1 MAHIK
6 KTKETQT
13 ERTPTGVITTRK
25 DFVDGKVQWTQIG
38 YTSILRDANG
48 KEYVD
53 GAYGQALL

>member
-25 DFVDGKVQWTQIG
+25 DIIDGKVQWTQIG
-38 YTSILRDANG
+38 YTSIVKNADG
-48 KEYVD
+48 KEKID
-53 GAYGQALL
+53 GPFGQELL